1 MDSPTQVPYQ
11 AYRSKRHSRTVS
23 AIHLVPN
30 VSPPPISRPSSI
42 ISTAPS
48 IPAPTFTRSQE
59 YYESEKVLTVS
70 TEYPTVV
77 TDKTRAPSVDIV
89 PSEDLPSSPTAIDSS
104 TNTELPSPA
113 SINIALPDPVQAS
126 VPEEESVPRTNGKDK
141 EIEVPS
147 SSPAS
152 STMKLPAASPKPS
165 KFRRLRPPTAK
176 SPLLNPSPLRP
187 PAAHSPAPSTSV
199 RHLDALHSPAMHSR
213 VTSVTSVASAISD
226 GGKLPLPVLLRRESA
241 PFPQNIVSPPPRSSS
256 MVSPLPPPKIYSPTP
271 TPASLPLAS
280 TSAPVSAP
288 TSTSASPAA
297 STPSLPSTSSAP
309 ASSSAHTRTSTPARS
324 AAPYRPGFQPRGLY
338 RPRTDEFTELRNKRT
353 DEGRVERTKLER
365 RLEKLIA
372 LHFPVENSAEKG
384 LGAKKDEVSVNGRG
398 RGMEKRRASS
408 FFNLDLKNMD
418 AGELWK
424 GVLQSQMKQGSNGDI
439 RAAEQRITPWQDDA
453 AVSKC
458 PLCTASFH
466 PLTNRKHHCRLCGD
480 IICSLPPKLPQR
492 QSPCSVL
499 FVVDAK
505 TRRIEEVGE
514 GVDYGVRRAGTGDEE
529 KFLRGVRV
537 CRSCRPV
544 LTRQQYWQ
552 EMASVPPFVR
562 FYDAFINLEKEI
574 EDALPQFQDLLLTLS
589 NDDQPTKEASAARKR
604 LLDAFA
610 QYDVLAKRIHAIPCN
625 TGSSQHHVQLAVL
638 TRANLFLQKNMFP
651 LQSLPKPKKR
661 DATLSPAAPFEPPLV
676 DPDSDLAHT
685 LQPLL
690 EQEALLESFVGEAM
704 AHRKFEDAKTLKA
717 NLAEIRAEIDR
728 MLGDTR

>member
-1 MDSPTQVPYQ
+1 M
-11 AYRSKRHSRTVS
+11 
-23 AIHLVPN
+23 
-30 VSPPPISRPSSI
+30 
-42 ISTAPS
+42 
-48 IPAPTFTRSQE
+48 E
-59 YYESEKVLTVS
+59 
-70 TEYPTVV
+70 
-77 TDKTRAPSVDIV
+77 RA
-89 PSEDLPSSPTAIDSS
+89 
-104 TNTELPSPA
+104 
-113 SINIALPDPVQAS
+113 
-126 VPEEESVPRTNGKDK
+126 
-141 EIEVPS
+141 
-147 SSPAS
+147 
-152 STMKLPAASPKPS
+152 
-165 KFRRLRPPTAK
+165 
-176 SPLLNPSPLRP
+176 
-187 PAAHSPAPSTSV
+187 
-199 RHLDALHSPAMHSR
+199 
-213 VTSVTSVASAISD
+213 
-226 GGKLPLPVLLRRESA
+226 
-241 PFPQNIVSPPPRSSS
+241 
-256 MVSPLPPPKIYSPTP
+256 
-271 TPASLPLAS
+271 
-280 TSAPVSAP
+280 
-288 TSTSASPAA
+288 
-297 STPSLPSTSSAP
+297 
-309 ASSSAHTRTSTPARS
+309 
-324 AAPYRPGFQPRGLY
+324 
-338 RPRTDEFTELRNKRT
+338 
-353 DEGRVERTKLER
+353 KLER

-384 LGAKKDEVSVNGRG
+384 VGARKDEASVNGRG

-408 FFNLDLKNMD
+408 FFNLDLKNID

-424 GVLQSQMKQGSNGDI
+424 GVLQSQMIQGSNGDT

-458 PLCTASFH
+458 PLCIASFH
-466 PLTNRKHHCRLCGD
+466 PLTNRKHHCRLCGT
-480 IICSLPPKLPQR
+480 IICSLPQKLPQR

-514 GVDYGVRRAGTGDEE
+514 GVDYGVRRAGAGDEE

-610 QYDVLAKRIHAIPCN
+610 QYDALAKRIRAIPCN
-625 TGSSQHHVQLAVL
+625 AGSSQHHVQLAVI
-638 TRANLFLQKNMFP
+638 TRANLFLQKHMFP
-651 LQSLPKPKKR
+651 LQSLPKQKKR
-661 DATLSPAAPFEPPLV
+661 DATSSPGAPFEPPLV

-704 AHRKFEDAKTLKA
+704 AHRKFEDAKTLKV

-728 MLGDTR
+728 MLGDDAR

>member
-1 MDSPTQVPYQ
+1 M
-11 AYRSKRHSRTVS
+11 
-23 AIHLVPN
+23 
-30 VSPPPISRPSSI
+30 
-42 ISTAPS
+42 
-48 IPAPTFTRSQE
+48 
-59 YYESEKVLTVS
+59 
-70 TEYPTVV
+70 
-77 TDKTRAPSVDIV
+77 
-89 PSEDLPSSPTAIDSS
+89 
-104 TNTELPSPA
+104 
-113 SINIALPDPVQAS
+113 
-126 VPEEESVPRTNGKDK
+126 
-141 EIEVPS
+141 
-147 SSPAS
+147 
-152 STMKLPAASPKPS
+152 
-165 KFRRLRPPTAK
+165 
-176 SPLLNPSPLRP
+176 
-187 PAAHSPAPSTSV
+187 
-199 RHLDALHSPAMHSR
+199 
-213 VTSVTSVASAISD
+213 VA
-226 GGKLPLPVLLRRESA
+226 
-241 PFPQNIVSPPPRSSS
+241 
-256 MVSPLPPPKIYSPTP
+256 PLPPPKFYSPIP
-271 TPASLPLAS
+271 TPGPLPPPS
-280 TSAPVSAP
+280 SSAPVSAT
-288 TSTSASPAA
+288 TSTSGSPAA

-309 ASSSAHTRTSTPARS
+309 ASSSAQIRTSTPTRS
-324 AAPYRPGFQPRGLY
+324 AAPYRPGFQPKGVY
-338 RPRTDEFTELRNKRT
+338 RPRTDEFSEYRTKRV
-353 DEGRVERTKLER
+353 DEGRIEQTKLER

-372 LHFPVENSAEKG
+372 LHFPVENSLEKG
-384 LGAKKDEVSVNGRG
+384 VGARKDEVNVNG

-418 AGELWK
+418 ASELWK
-424 GVLQSQMKQGSNGDI
+424 GVLQSQMIQGSNGDT

-458 PLCTASFH
+458 PLCVASFH
-466 PLTNRKHHCRLCGD
+466 PLTNRKHHCRLCGT

-514 GVDYGVRRAGTGDEE
+514 GVDYGVRRAGAGEEE
-529 KFLRGVRV
+529 KFLRGVRI

-562 FYDAFINLEKEI
+562 FYDAFISLEKEI
-574 EDALPQFQDLLLTLS
+574 EDAIPQFQDLLLTLS

-610 QYDVLAKRIHAIPCN
+610 QYDVLAKRIRDIPCN
-625 TGSSQHHVQLAVL
+625 TGSSQNHVQLAVL
-638 TRANLFLQKNMFP
+638 SRANLFLQKHMFP

-661 DATLSPAAPFEPPLV
+661 DSSSSPVPFETPLV

-728 MLGDTR
+728 MLGDAVR

>member
-1 MDSPTQVPYQ
+1 MDPPVPYQ
-11 AYRSKRHSRTVS
+11 AYKSKRHSRAVS
-23 AIHLVPN
+23 SIQLVPN
-30 VSPPPISRPSSI
+30 ISPPPMSRPSSI
-42 ISTAPS
+42 TSIVPS
-48 IPAPTFTRSQE
+48 IPAPTFTRPHE

-70 TEYPTVV
+70 TEYPNVVTVV

-89 PSEDLPSSPTAIDSS
+89 HSRDLLSSPTS
-104 TNTELPSPA
+104 TELPSPA
-113 SINIALPDPVQAS
+113 SIDIALPDPAHAPVS
-126 VPEEESVPRTNGKDK
+126 YEEPGPHTNGKDK
-141 EIEVPS
+141 EIELPISSPPS
-147 SSPAS
+147 SI
-152 STMKLPAASPKPS
+152 TNLPAASPKPS
-165 KFRRLRPPTAK
+165 RFRRLRPPAAK
-176 SPLLNPSPLRP
+176 SPLASPLRP
-187 PAAHSPAPSTSV
+187 PITHSPTPSTSS
-199 RHLDALHSPAMHSR
+199 RQLDAPHSPVMHSR
-213 VTSVTSVASAISD
+213 ITSVTSVVSD
-226 GGKLPLPVLLRRESA
+226 SGKLPPPVVHRRENA
-241 PFPQNIVSPPPRSSS
+241 PFPQNMISPPPRSSS
-256 MVSPLPPPKIYSPTP
+256 MGAPLLPKIYSPTP
-271 TPASLPLAS
+271 TPAPLPAAS
-280 TSAPVSAP
+280 TSAPVSA
-288 TSTSASPAA
+288 TASGSASPIA
-297 STPSLPSTSSAP
+297 STPSLPSTSSTP
-309 ASSSAHTRTSTPARS
+309 AYSSAHTRTSTPARS
-324 AAPYRPGFQPRGLY
+324 AVPYRPGFQPKGVY
-338 RPRTDEFTELRNKRT
+338 RPRTDEFAEYRKKRA
-353 DEGRVERTKLER
+353 DEGRMERTKLER

-372 LHFPVENSAEKG
+372 LHFPVENSVEKG
-384 LGAKKDEVSVNGRG
+384 VNVRKDEVSVNGRG
-398 RGMEKRRASS
+398 VEKRRASS

-424 GVLQSQMKQGSNGDI
+424 GVLQSQMIQGSNGDT

-466 PLTNRKHHCRLCGD
+466 PLTNRKHHCRLCGT

-514 GVDYGVRRAGTGDEE
+514 GVDYGVRRAGAGEEE
-529 KFLRGVRV
+529 KFLRGVRI

-562 FYDAFINLEKEI
+562 FYDAFISLEKEI
-574 EDALPQFQDLLLTLS
+574 EDAIPQFQDLLLTLS

-610 QYDVLAKRIHAIPCN
+610 QYDAFAKRIRAIPCN
-625 TGSSQHHVQLAVL
+625 TGSSQNHVQLAVL
-638 TRANLFLQKNMFP
+638 SRANLFLQKHMFP

-661 DATLSPAAPFEPPLV
+661 DSTSSPVPFETPLV

-704 AHRKFEDAKTLKA
+704 AHRKFEDAKALKA

-728 MLGDTR
+728 MLGDGVR